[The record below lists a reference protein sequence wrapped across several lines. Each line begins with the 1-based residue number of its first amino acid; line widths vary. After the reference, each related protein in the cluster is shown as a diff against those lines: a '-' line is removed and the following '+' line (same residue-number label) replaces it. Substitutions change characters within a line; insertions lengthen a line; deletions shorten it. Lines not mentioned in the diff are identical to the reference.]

1 MRYRKSDLKPRLK
14 SDLPY
19 IIHDLSFHLHALAFI
34 IRRNYSQNIGKTMS
48 LNDVPAGKNLPDEV
62 NVIIEIPAHSDPV
75 KYEVDKDTGAIFV
88 DRFMATCMH
97 YPTNYG
103 YINNTLSEDGDP
115 ADVLVMTPF
124 PLLAGCVIKCRPV
137 GVLKMTDESGTD
149 AKILAVPVDKLSTI
163 YRGITDIDQVPELT
177 KQQIQHFFEHY
188 KDLEPNKWVK
198 IDGWEDAAAAKAEIV
213 DSLKRYQET
222 K

>member
-1 MRYRKSDLKPRLK
+1 
-14 SDLPY
+14 
-19 IIHDLSFHLHALAFI
+19 
-34 IRRNYSQNIGKTMS
+34 MS
-48 LNDVPAGKNLPDEV
+48 LNDVPAGKNLPEEI
-62 NVIIEIPAHSDPV
+62 NVVIEIPAHSDPI

-103 YINNTLSEDGDP
+103 YINQTLSEDGDP

-163 YRGITDIDQVPELT
+163 YRGIKDIGDVDELT
-177 KQQIQHFFEHY
+177 LNQIEHFFSHY
-188 KDLEPNKWVK
+188 KDLEPGKWVK
-198 IDGWEDAAAAKAEIV
+198 IDGWEDAESAKAEIV
-213 DSLKRYQET
+213 SSVERYKTEG
-222 K
+222 

>member
-1 MRYRKSDLKPRLK
+1 
-14 SDLPY
+14 
-19 IIHDLSFHLHALAFI
+19 
-34 IRRNYSQNIGKTMS
+34 MS
-48 LNDVPAGKNLPDEV
+48 LNTVPAGNNLPEEI

-75 KYEVDKDTGAIFV
+75 KYEVDKDSGAIFV

-103 YINNTLSEDGDP
+103 YVPHTLSEDGDP
-115 ADVLVMTPF
+115 ADVLVITPF
-124 PLLAGCVIKCRPV
+124 PLLAGSVIRSRPV

-163 YRGITDIDQVPELT
+163 YRGIKDIDQVPELT
-177 KQQIQHFFEHY
+177 LQQIEHFFQHY

-198 IDGWEDAAAAKAEIV
+198 IDGWENAAAAKQEIV
-213 DSLKRYQET
+213 ESVERYKTEG
-222 K
+222 